1 MDKQTAERVL
11 KHPKFHQMARQKAL
25 IGWGFSA
32 VIFFMYV
39 IYIWMIGTSPEIFGH
54 PVSEGSITTWGIY
67 AGLFVIVFSFITT
80 GIYVSIANGKFED
93 MTKDVVRE
101 VQGE

>member
-11 KHPKFHQMARQKAL
+11 QHPKFRRMAHQKAL
-25 IGWGFSA
+25 IGWSFSA
-32 VIFFMYV
+32 IIFFMYV
-39 IYIWMIGTSPEIFGH
+39 LYIWMIGESPETFAR

-67 AGLFVIVFSFITT
+67 AGLFVIIFSFITT

-93 MTKDVVRE
+93 MTKEVVRE
-101 VQGE
+101 VEGE

>member
-1 MDKQTAERVL
+1 MEKQTAQRVL
-11 KHPKFHQMARQKAL
+11 QHPKFQRMARQKVL

-39 IYIWMIGTSPEIFGH
+39 LYIWMIGESPETFAK

-67 AGLFVIVFSFITT
+67 AGLFVIIFSFITT

>member
-1 MDKQTAERVL
+1 MDKQTAQRVL
-11 KHPKFHQMARQKAL
+11 EHPKFRQMARQKAL

-39 IYIWMIGTSPEIFGH
+39 LYIWMIGESPETFAQ

-67 AGLFVIVFSFITT
+67 AGLFVIVFSFVTT
-80 GIYVSIANGKFED
+80 GIYVRIANGKFEK
-93 MTKDVVRE
+93 MTQEVVQE

>member
-1 MDKQTAERVL
+1 MEKQTALQVL
-11 KHPKFHQMARQKAL
+11 RHPKFQRMARQKAL

-39 IYIWMIGTSPEIFGH
+39 LYIWMIGKSPEIFAK

-67 AGLFVIVFSFITT
+67 AGLFVIIFSFVTT

-93 MTKDVVRE
+93 MTKEVVRE
-101 VQGE
+101 VEGE